1 MGFRLSL
8 RSGLAATV
16 REIAMVVARVIV
28 VVRGTAV
35 SAARFM
41 VTVIVMAVLP
51 LVTALVLVN
60 FVYAYV

>member
-16 REIAMVVARVIV
+16 REIAMVVARVNV
-28 VVRGTAV
+28 VVRGTV

>member
-1 MGFRLSL
+1 
-8 RSGLAATV
+8 
-16 REIAMVVARVIV
+16 MVVARVIV